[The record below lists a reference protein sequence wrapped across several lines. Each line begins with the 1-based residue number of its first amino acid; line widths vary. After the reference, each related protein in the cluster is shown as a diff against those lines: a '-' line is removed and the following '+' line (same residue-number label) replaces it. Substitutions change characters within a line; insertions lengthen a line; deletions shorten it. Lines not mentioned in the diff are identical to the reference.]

1 MKKNNKLSL
10 IEVTSMAVGTMIGAS
25 IFSIF
30 GLGAKIAGNNLPEA
44 LFLSGIYA
52 LVVAYSYAILG
63 GKIISNAGPIAF
75 IMKGLGDSIVTGALS
90 ILMWLTYVVSI
101 SLFVKGFAGYLL
113 PFIHIESTKFAIGIV
128 EVCVLAFFT
137 ALNFFGS
144 KAVGKAEFYIVLTK
158 LSILL
163 VFILGG
169 FMTINWEMAKPS
181 FDAAH
186 TSGLLNGSIIFFL
199 SYMGFGLITNASEN
213 VKNPQKNIP
222 LAIFISIFF
231 VMIFYILI
239 SLVTIGNLSLP
250 DIIKAQE
257 NALAIAAK
265 PFLGNF
271 GFILITIGALFSISS
286 ALNAT
291 IFGGA
296 NIAYSLAKEG
306 ELPEVFER
314 KVWFKSTEGLYLT
327 AGLGLIFALV
337 FDLRAIAS
345 ITSTIFTVIYIFVLI
360 SHLKL
365 YKEYGGHKVL
375 LIFNLSILLV
385 VFFALMKYQWDT
397 QISAFYAS
405 IFTFIGALIL
415 EYIYRKLRNR
425 KMKVHKISSYP
436 QQKK

>member
-1 MKKNNKLSL
+1 MDKNKKLSL
-10 IEVTSMAVGTMIGAS
+10 IEVVAMAVGTMIGAS

-30 GLGAKIAGNNLPEA
+30 GLGAKIAGNDLPEA
-44 LFLSGIYA
+44 FILSGIYA

-75 IMKGLGDSIVTGALS
+75 ILKGLGDNIVTGALS
-90 ILMWLTYVVSI
+90 ILMWLTYVISI

-113 PFIHIESTKFAIGIV
+113 PFIHIESTTLAIGIV
-128 EVCVLAFFT
+128 EVIVVLFFT

-144 KAVGKAEFYIVLTK
+144 KAVGKAEFYIVLVK

-169 FMTINWEMAKPS
+169 FMTINWGMAKPS
-181 FDAAH
+181 FDTVH
-186 TSGLLNGSIIFFL
+186 TSGLLDASIIFFL

-213 VKNPQKNIP
+213 IKNPQKNVP
-222 LAIFISIFF
+222 LAIFISILF
-231 VMIFYILI
+231 VMVFYILI
-239 SLVTIGNLSLP
+239 SLVTIGNLPLP

-296 NIAYSLAKEG
+296 NIAYSLAKDG
-306 ELPEVFER
+306 ELPEFFER
-314 KVWFKSTEGLYLT
+314 KIWFKSREGLYIT
-327 AGLGLIFALV
+327 AGLGLFFALF
-337 FDLRAIAS
+337 FDLGAIAS
-345 ITSTIFTVIYIFVLI
+345 ITSTVFTVIYIFVLI

-365 YKEYGGHKVL
+365 QKEYGG
-375 LIFNLSILLV
+375 NRILLV
-385 VFFALMKYQWDT
+385 INLIILTIVFAALMRYQWNT
-397 QISAFYAS
+397 QRSAFYAS
-405 IFTFIGALIL
+405 IFTFVGAFIV
-415 EYIYRKLRNR
+415 EYLYRKYGKR
-425 KMKVHKISSYP
+425 KMKNNKIITSP
-436 QQKK
+436 Q